1 MKALRRIKKAPRTGD
16 HVTEEQVKEAIKK
29 VREEKQ
35 YEWHEKSISSY
46 YCEKTTGKIV
56 AQYSKL
62 SFSDDVYHAQVHG
75 DNLGQYISEKCVRKA
90 IEDRIAKNDEEY
102 AEMRVK
108 SPYLF
113 GDGK

>member
-1 MKALRRIKKAPRTGD
+1 MKALSRIKKAPRPGD

-35 YEWHEKSISSY
+35 YEWHEKAISSY
-46 YCEKTTGKIV
+46 YCEKKSGRIV
-56 AQYSKL
+56 AQYSRIV
-62 SFSDDVYHAQVHG
+62 FSDDVYHAEVNG
-75 DNLGQYISEKCVRKA
+75 DRLGQYISEKCVRKA
-90 IEDRIAKNDEEY
+90 IEDKIAKNDEEY